1 MGAAD
6 PGPAVESFVSGFPSY
21 LLHTGVAGLMLLLGC
36 VFYIKLTPQKEMELL
51 RGGNASA
58 GLALAGVII
67 GLAIPLA
74 SCLATSITFYDL
86 LIWGVV
92 ALLIQILAFRFVDL
106 ILRDLPRRIEN
117 DEAGAAILLI
127 AVKVASALIISAAL
141 WDPNLARL

>member
-1 MGAAD
+1 MEAAIL
-6 PGPAVESFVSGFPSY
+6 AFVAGFPNFLIY
-21 LLHTGVAGLMLLLGC
+21 TGTAGGLLLSASIL
-36 VFYIKLTPQKEMELL
+36 YIILTPQRELALL
-51 RGGNASA
+51 RAGNASA

-74 SCLATSITFYDL
+74 SALASSLSIYDL

-127 AVKVASALIISAAL
+127 AVKIASALIISAAL
-141 WDPNLARL
+141 WDPNLGRL

>member
-1 MGAAD
+1 MNA
-6 PGPAVESFVSGFPSY
+6 AVESFVAGFPAFLIY
-21 LLHTGVAGLMLLLGC
+21 TGAAGVLLIGGC
-36 VFYIKLTPQKEMELL
+36 ILYILLTPQKEMELL
-51 RGGNASA
+51 RAGNASA

-67 GLAIPLA
+67 GLAIPMA
-74 SCLATSITFYDL
+74 SCLASSVSLVDL

-127 AVKVASALIISAAL
+127 AVKIASALLISAAL
-141 WDPNLARL
+141 WDPNLSRL

>member
-1 MGAAD
+1 MEAAIQ
-6 PGPAVESFVSGFPSY
+6 AFVAGFPNFLIY
-21 LLHTGVAGLMLLLGC
+21 TGTAGGLLLFASILY
-36 VFYIKLTPQKEMELL
+36 VILTPQRELALL
-51 RGGNASA
+51 RAGNASA

-74 SCLATSITFYDL
+74 SALASSLSIYDL

-127 AVKVASALIISAAL
+127 AVKIASALIISAAL
-141 WDPNLARL
+141 WDPNLGRL